1 MTAPNIPTQFPLPPT
16 GSQPI
21 TYPELLEKLR
31 CTCPAGA
38 QIKSS
43 QGPGSVHN
51 IGDVIAP
58 VAQYLS
64 TFTSAYSMMTVIM
77 RMIACIMDVLC
88 ALTNPFALL
97 AAIIKLFG
105 ICLPDFIL
113 IFPQLAIPSII
124 ICVIKI
130 VLACVQYILT
140 VIVPVIMDIIH
151 DVQMLI
157 KAFETGNQDAVAAV
171 VFKIVALVKELYNIV
186 GILSV
191 LSTLFVMIQALLSM
205 GIAIPCGG
213 AGGSCVGCAESEC
226 PAFIRDNTTI
236 SGSDGW
242 FTTEVNQTVVPPT
255 YLLYLDS
262 PSNRT
267 NFLSIQDFFPRG
279 LDYSKFSKAKDLP
292 YCVGAAH
299 STYAAMSVDDDGK
312 VDLYRVPQIMMDDG
326 YLSNLVGP
334 SYMPAV
340 EAPTIDGWENF
351 IRFATKTSTFDPT
364 YVGAYV
370 QLEDTVTSANNG
382 IWQISKVYDAY
393 NVELDKGGGQKWTIS
408 SDSRYAELDPP
419 APFVHWFVVPVGG
432 PREFTFS
439 INHDELLR
447 YGMIGVGCHPA
458 VRATLEGV
466 KNRFPDVS
474 DMELPSLPDYD
485 KLMSDANACIAKI
498 GPIDIDSY
506 YVLDNYNMMA
516 ENAPEAALCVAN
528 TLGQFQSDMTDYVK
542 DIYPRIFSPEKSL
555 FSADP
560 LVEIVGNKI
569 TATVVPYDIYGAK
582 LASTLPPG
590 IISVQVLTDA
600 GEIGPTNEILDAYGN
615 STGSFEAQIT
625 SPIALRVYLTAQI
638 ADKFVSYFDGHD
650 LIPKT
655 VEVRFVEPQVI
666 GRRDEASPEPLG
678 RSTGR

>member
-1 MTAPNIPTQFPLPPT
+1 MTAPNIPKQFPFPSA
-16 GSQPI
+16 GEQPI

-43 QGPGSVHN
+43 QGPTSVAN

-64 TFTSAYSMMTVIM
+64 TFTSAYSMITVIL

-88 ALTNPFALL
+88 ALTNPFAVL
-97 AAIIKLFG
+97 AAVIKLFG

-140 VIVPVIMDIIH
+140 VIIPIIMDIINN
-151 DVQMLI
+151 VQMLI

-171 VFKIVALVKELYNIV
+171 VFKIVALVKEMYNIV

-191 LSTLFVMIQALLSM
+191 LSTLFIMIQALLSM

-213 AGGSCVGCAESEC
+213 AGGSCDGCAEDQC
-226 PAFIRDNTTI
+226 PAFIRDNTTV

-242 FTTEVNQTVVPPT
+242 FTARVDQTTVPPT
-255 YLLYLDS
+255 YSLYLDS

-279 LDYSKFSKAKDLP
+279 LDYSKFSKTKDLP
-292 YCVGAAH
+292 YCVEAAH
-299 STYAAMSVDDDGK
+299 STYAAMSVGDDGK
-312 VDLYRVPQIMMDDG
+312 VSLYRVPQTMAHDG
-326 YLSNLVGP
+326 YLSNLIGP
-334 SYMPAV
+334 PYAPTV
-340 EAPTIDGWENF
+340 EAPNGYGQYNF
-351 IRFATKTSTFDPT
+351 IRFGTKTSTFDPT

-370 QLEDTVTSANNG
+370 QLADTVTPANSG
-382 IWQISKVYDAY
+382 IWPISRVYDAY
-393 NVELDKGGGQKWTIS
+393 NVELDKGAGQKWTI
-408 SDSRYAELDPP
+408 DDFRYAEFDP
-419 APFVHWFVVPVGG
+419 APFADWFVVPFGG

-447 YGMIGVGCHPA
+447 YGMVGVGCHPA

-466 KNRFPDVS
+466 RNRFPDAS
-474 DMELPSLPDYD
+474 DMELPTLPDYD
-485 KLMSDANACIAKI
+485 KLMSDANACVAKV
-498 GPIDIDSY
+498 GPLDIDSY

-516 ENAPEAALCVAN
+516 ENAPEAAICLAN
-528 TLGQFQSDMTDYVK
+528 TLGQFQSDMTDYVR

-560 LVEIVGNKI
+560 LVEIVGNSI

-600 GEIGPTNEILDAYGN
+600 GEIGTTNEILDAYGN

-625 SPIALRVYLTAQI
+625 SPIALTAHLTAKV

-650 LIPKT
+650 LVPTAI
-655 VEVRFVEPQVI
+655 EVRFVEPRVI
-666 GRRDEASPEPLG
+666 GKRDEASPEPLG